1 MLKPGSPPSLT
12 TLILLSALSLLSLNA
27 IVPSLANMAT
37 DLTADYAVISLT
49 VGGYLAVT
57 AVVQLAAGP
66 LADRVGRRPV
76 VLCALL
82 VFAAASFVIAV
93 AQDVVTLLVFR
104 MLQASVVVGS
114 VLSLAIVRDTNDG
127 AEVARLIGKISMAMA
142 LAPMLGPMLGSLLD
156 AAFGWRSIFLFYALA
171 GAGLLYLTW
180 RDLGETLASR
190 HDASGKEPET
200 LTALLQA
207 PTFWCYVGCT
217 TFSTGAFFIFI
228 TGAPLVATSVF
239 GTTTAELGIAVGSIT
254 GGFMTG
260 SYLSG
265 RLGRH
270 LASRTVMIL
279 GRLVACGGLTAGLAA
294 LASGLIHPL
303 FFFGSTIF
311 VGLGNGLTMP
321 NSNAGALSVKPRLA
335 GSAAGINGAMTLA
348 GGAVMTTVTGYAL
361 ADDPSPSRLLM
372 LMLAAA
378 IAGLLAALGA
388 VRLTPE

>member
-82 VFAAASFVIAV
+82 VFAAASFVTAV

-270 LASRTVMIL
+270 LASRIVMIL